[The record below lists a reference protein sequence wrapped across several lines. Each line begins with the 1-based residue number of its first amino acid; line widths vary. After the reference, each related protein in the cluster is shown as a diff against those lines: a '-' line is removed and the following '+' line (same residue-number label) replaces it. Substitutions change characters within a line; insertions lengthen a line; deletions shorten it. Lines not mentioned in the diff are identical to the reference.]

1 MLQKFYRSICFVPSI
16 KRFIRKLSQRGKLL
30 IEELNDACNSKKQV
44 LSVKNKNLV
53 ELSEKLQYCMN
64 FVEEVINSGSCFAL
78 LYNRKAMTEQL
89 QYVLNQ
95 RCEVPNPNNS
105 VNIQFLY
112 ETEFFSDYISQLGC
126 LIVDHKPV
134 EGKPPVGVLR
144 SLEPSRESHH
154 SNISHNTQVTST
166 LSSPT
171 SQSNTSSSLLGQLQH
186 CNNLTSTSQHR
197 NTQVF
202 SQLLSSTSSTFKPW
216 VSHILETSDTTP
228 GRELSQVSALR
239 DSTSSAGEFQSNT
252 GGTSLEKNI
261 FTVTTDNSLGFTSIS
276 VPYIQSSEQRSVI
289 STTQTGSLN
298 NTVTP
303 HLKLGTPGLL
313 SLNERNT
320 AVCSTLPLSAEKTLL
335 NLSVKQESGIQPNQ
349 CFGAK
354 VPSYSLLDKESV
366 VYTASRTLSEFA
378 DQSQRKVSD
387 AGILQDNIRPS
398 FFQKKVFD
406 TESLNPEIQECN
418 NHSPIS
424 STSEACPIIISIT
437 GSDGS
442 VHLPSEVETLKSI
455 TEKTNELKNLE
466 VNSHEEME
474 HIDNSVAK
482 TDSLRNL
489 PILLDKSRFC
499 DGSVESVQDNRN
511 EGALYVPQTLLA
523 RSKSCDL
530 SFESLQTFSSQEILP
545 VSSASLTRSKSCD
558 IYVRSLLNS
567 SSQESLPASR
577 DVRCRILQE
586 THDVSFAPN
595 KKSLFNHLE
604 ISHCETKDQQKQT
617 SNGPIN
623 KCVTI
628 GDDNAESSSDE
639 SFEDW
644 CAVCH
649 DGGELLCCGAC
660 PRVFHLRCHVPS
672 LTSTPSENWTCLMC
686 LDVKNSTLPKGYTGT
701 KRKAT
706 VGLNGRGLLCCERIL
721 LELLCHDSSSP
732 FHQPVSRAVPNYYK
746 VITKPMDLMTVKQ
759 KLSPTHFSHYQDEE
773 EFISD
778 LRLIFI
784 NCCTFNPVGCTL
796 YSTAR
801 LLEDYLQKLLKNYF
815 SQQCSDQE
823 LEVANQTSPTSSEE
837 FLPPDKR
844 QKLE

>member
-1 MLQKFYRSICFVPSI
+1 MNRAIDHFLLLEHMTKAEHVWKRGTEKSVLCTSCDDGNSTVGFCVECQEWLCNVCIGAHERVRLTKGHRIQQQEEMKKDVTEVLQKYMFCPIHKKEQVKIYCELCNKLICGDCQLLDHKDHKYQFLATAYEQHKAHLNDLLSKIQEKHKYVRKGIELIGKREKDVNDREHQVAQEIKLFVI
-16 KRFIRKLSQRGKLL
+16 RFIRKLSQRGKLL

-134 EGKPPVGVLR
+134 E
-144 SLEPSRESHH
+144 
-154 SNISHNTQVTST
+154 
-166 LSSPT
+166 
-171 SQSNTSSSLLGQLQH
+171 
-186 CNNLTSTSQHR
+186 
-197 NTQVF
+197 
-202 SQLLSSTSSTFKPW
+202 
-216 VSHILETSDTTP
+216 
-228 GRELSQVSALR
+228 
-239 DSTSSAGEFQSNT
+239 
-252 GGTSLEKNI
+252 
-261 FTVTTDNSLGFTSIS
+261 
-276 VPYIQSSEQRSVI
+276 
-289 STTQTGSLN
+289 GSLN

-586 THDVSFAPN
+586 THDV
-595 KKSLFNHLE
+595 K
-604 ISHCETKDQQKQT
+604 
-617 SNGPIN
+617 
-623 KCVTI
+623 
-628 GDDNAESSSDE
+628 SSSDE